1 MPEMR
6 SMTARG
12 FEGRSGPAPPG
23 QRPNSSMLHGPV
35 SVGPG
40 GRIGEGED
48 AEDAAYRECF
58 EEVGVWA
65 VRMQEFTRSEKDG
78 VEYTT
83 FLMLG
88 SEFQPLMNIEHKT
101 SKWVSLDK
109 ALTMKL
115 HPRARETIELLAKA
129 IKEQEE
135 S

>member
-1 MPEMR
+1 MIR
-6 SMTARG
+6 AAGVIFITYDKKILLLKRNG
-12 FEGRSGPAPPG
+12 DYVD
-23 QRPNSSMLHGPV
+23 HGNEWAY
-35 SVGPG
+35 PG